1 MLNIMVFAPHPDDD
15 IIACGGS
22 MAKHLR
28 QGNQVQVVYLTSGEA
43 GSHKYSKEELA
54 VIRKEEARR
63 ATASLGIKQISF
75 LGMPDGYISYTRNNL
90 LTLVNIIRSERP
102 SLIYVPHA
110 QEAVRDHYFTWQL
123 VIEACNKAA
132 GPWFQDC
139 PAPPWSTSSIL
150 AYEVWTPLQQPSY
163 IEDIT
168 SFMNDKLTALR
179 CHQSQLEMI
188 QYDEAVEGL
197 NRYRGVMSGQG
208 QYCEAFQVIKIG
220 GPLC

>member
-75 LGMPDGYISYTRNNL
+75 LGMPDGYISYTRENL

-102 SLIYVPHA
+102 SLIYVPRPGSSEGSSLYLA
-110 QEAVRDHYFTWQL
+110 TGNRSLYQGGWTL
-123 VIEACNKAA
+123 VSGLPNPTLVYLQHIGLRSLDSAA
-132 GPWFQDC
+132 AAF
-139 PAPPWSTSSIL
+139 IYRRYHFL
-150 AYEVWTPLQQPSY
+150 YE
-163 IEDIT
+163 
-168 SFMNDKLTALR
+168 
-179 CHQSQLEMI
+179 
-188 QYDEAVEGL
+188 
-197 NRYRGVMSGQG
+197 
-208 QYCEAFQVIKIG
+208 
-220 GPLC
+220 

>member
-1 MLNIMVFAPHPDDD
+1 
-15 IIACGGS
+15 
-22 MAKHLR
+22 
-28 QGNQVQVVYLTSGEA
+28 
-43 GSHKYSKEELA
+43 
-54 VIRKEEARR
+54 
-63 ATASLGIKQISF
+63 
-75 LGMPDGYISYTRNNL
+75 
-90 LTLVNIIRSERP
+90 
-102 SLIYVPHA
+102 
-110 QEAVRDHYFTWQL
+110 VRDHHFTWQL
-123 VIEACNKAA
+123 VIEACTKAA

-139 PAPPWSTSSIL
+139 PTPPWSTSNIL